1 MIQDFA
7 YIIHNQCK
15 YNTHV
20 CFRRLTDGDCG
31 SIVYVTTKNG
41 SGFTQMPFGMLIGA
55 FVGPTHRKF
64 WCCDVYQAIILPHA
78 IADLEA
84 EYPGHVKELYQY
96 AHDKHQIASSPVD
109 NIISQLDCRVNP
121 PDNLLEDKRKTN
133 KGLGSRAEDNESG
146 FDSQPNT
153 RSSQC

>member
-1 MIQDFA
+1 
-7 YIIHNQCK
+7 
-15 YNTHV
+15 
-20 CFRRLTDGDCG
+20 
-31 SIVYVTTKNG
+31 
-41 SGFTQMPFGMLIGA
+41 MLIGA

-84 EYPGHVKELYQY
+84 DYPGHVKDLYQY

-109 NIISQLDCRVNP
+109 DIISQLDCRVNP

-153 RSSQC
+153 RSTQY

>member
-15 YNTHV
+15 YNIHV
-20 CFRRLTDGDCG
+20 RFRRLTAGDCG

-41 SGFTQMPFGMLIGA
+41 SGFTQIPFGMLIGA
-55 FVGPTHRKF
+55 FVGSTHRKF

-84 EYPGHVKELYQY
+84 MDHVKDLYQY
-96 AHDKHQIASSPVD
+96 AHDKHQIVSSPVD
-109 NIISQLDCRVNP
+109 DIISQLDCRVNP
-121 PDNLLEDKRKTN
+121 PNNLPR
-133 KGLGSRAEDNESG
+133 R
-146 FDSQPNT
+146 
-153 RSSQC
+153 